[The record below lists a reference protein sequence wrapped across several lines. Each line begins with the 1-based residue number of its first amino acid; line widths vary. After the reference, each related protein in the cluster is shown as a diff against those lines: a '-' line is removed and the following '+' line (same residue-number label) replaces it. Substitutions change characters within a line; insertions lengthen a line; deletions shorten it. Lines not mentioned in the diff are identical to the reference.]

1 MAKSSKSKQ
10 ANTPSAL
17 LGLATRVR
25 TERGTIRLQLRWTRI
40 LLVFLVL
47 CAGAWAFKSVAFYY
61 FFKSIRQFDEV
72 SLVDMLA
79 FPLNRSSVREAQG
92 DYQIRQAELAIER
105 GDYFRA
111 RNLLQQGVSRS
122 PANLEG
128 RMLLV
133 QLFAGW
139 RTELALQLLENG
151 YAYGKED
158 VAFVSAY
165 CTLLL
170 RERQDNELIAL
181 TERLLAEPNLPD
193 QVRKIAAISRMQ
205 AAIQTG
211 DYSLASQTYREH
223 TLYETPDG
231 ILLACDIMA
240 RLGQNEQAVALLE
253 ALIRQ
258 FPDNELDAIHQR
270 LVRIYRDTGDLE
282 RARQRALDYAI
293 RNPEKWQARILLLES
308 LAETDLRNQFSREAR
323 AVIRAFSSDEAAM
336 RRLGS
341 LVTSKGDRE
350 LATWIYEI
358 AVENFFD
365 MGTFS
370 LMLTE
375 ATIRAGQPGDAI
387 RMMNEWSQAEPAW
400 LAAQQHLFNA
410 MRAVAYFGMG
420 NGERGHF
427 HLNSFRNSRR
437 ATADQKIYVAEVLAA
452 VDLKDAALTLLEAAN
467 RSSPNHERALSSII
481 TMKIELGEASGLASQ
496 ISDLLKLRRPDYR
509 IIQSI
514 HDALGSDR
522 FIYTPNRREL
532 LSRLDSILSNPRT
545 EELDLMPP
553 LRQISEEG

>member
-1 MAKSSKSKQ
+1 M
-10 ANTPSAL
+10 
-17 LGLATRVR
+17 
-25 TERGTIRLQLRWTRI
+25 QLRWTRI
-40 LLVFLVL
+40 LLVFLIMST
-47 CAGAWAFKSVAFYY
+47 GAWAIKSVAFYY

-92 DYQIRQAELAIER
+92 DYQIRQAELAIDR

-151 YAYGKED
+151 YEYGKED
-158 VAFVSAY
+158 AEFVRAY

-181 TERLLAEPNLPD
+181 TDRLLAEPDLPD
-193 QVRKIAAISRMQ
+193 QVRKVAAISRMQ

-211 DYSLASQTYREH
+211 DYSLANQTYWDH

-240 RLGQNEQAVALLE
+240 RLGQKEQAVALLE

-258 FPDNELDAIHQR
+258 FPDHELDAIHQR
-270 LVRIYRDTGDLE
+270 LVSIYRDTGNLE

-308 LAETDLRNQFSREAR
+308 LAETDPHGQFSREAR
-323 AVIRAFSSDEAAM
+323 AVVRAFSSNEAAM

-350 LATWIYEI
+350 LATRIYEI

-365 MGTFS
+365 MGSFS

-375 ATIRAGQPGDAI
+375 ATIRAGEHAEAI
-387 RMMNEWSQAEPAW
+387 RILNEWSEAEPAW
-400 LAAQQHLFNA
+400 LAAQQHLFSA
-410 MRAVAYFGMG
+410 MRAIAYFSMG
-420 NGERGHF
+420 NRDRGHF
-427 HLNSFRNSRR
+427 YLNSFRNSRR
-437 ATADQKIYVAEVLAA
+437 STADQKIYVAEVLAA

-481 TMKIELGEASGLASQ
+481 TMKIDLGEASGLAGQ
-496 ISDLLKLRRPDYR
+496 ISDLLELRRPDYR
-509 IIQSI
+509 IIQAI
-514 HDALGSDR
+514 HDALSSDR

-532 LSRLDSILSNPRT
+532 LSRLDIILSRPRT

-553 LRQISEEG
+553 LRQVTEEG